1 MGSFKLDFSYAIRS
15 FRRSPGFTIV
25 TILTLAL
32 GIGATSAIFSVMN
45 AAMLRPLPFPD
56 PDRVVAVYEVHTQEG
71 FRIAPSRTTR
81 RAWNEESELI
91 EGVGTY
97 GPITEFTLSGQRVY
111 FNRVDLDAF
120 RVLGVAPNSG
130 TMV

>member
-1 MGSFKLDFSYAIRS
+1 
-15 FRRSPGFTIV
+15 
-25 TILTLAL
+25 
-32 GIGATSAIFSVMN
+32 MN

-71 FRIAPSRTTR
+71 FRVPPGRATR

-111 FNRVDLDAF
+111 FNRVDVDAF
-120 RVLGVAPNSG
+120 RVLGVAPLLGRWYEPDEAMVAG
-130 TMV
+130 TAQTIIISYELWQRQFGGDPNIIG

>member
-56 PDRVVAVYEVHTQEG
+56 PDRVVGGLRGPHAG
-71 FRIAPSRTTR
+71 RI
-81 RAWNEESELI
+81 
-91 EGVGTY
+91 
-97 GPITEFTLSGQRVY
+97 
-111 FNRVDLDAF
+111 
-120 RVLGVAPNSG
+120 PNTPRPDNPQSLE
-130 TMV
+130 